1 MSNTKSK
8 IERCKY
14 AHVSLG
20 KLMAGDTTRVCYRD
34 TDGGCPEINEEMCE
48 ACEFFRSKYIEYPIT
63 VSKIENNFGENFSL
77 GHEIGCLVAVRPC
90 GEEYENKTFCGF
102 LLGDLPVSNS
112 ITFNSETGEL
122 HVFPHRNPAIFVP
135 ELKKIVYGCES
146 WWHEIASVEELKEIT
161 DSDIDNTWYMR
172 LLKDISKEG

>member
-1 MSNTKSK
+1 MGNIESK

-14 AHVSLG
+14 ALVPLESLLAG
-20 KLMAGDTTRVCYRD
+20 KPKCVC
-34 TDGGCPEINEEMCE
+34 TLNPKFGEPEVDEETCE
-48 ACEFFRSKYIEYPIT
+48 ACGFFQSKYIEYPIT
-63 VSKIENNFGENFSL
+63 VSEIENDFGDNFSL

-90 GEEYENKTFCGF
+90 GEEYGNKTFCGF
-102 LLGDLPVSNS
+102 LLGDLPIYNH

-146 WWHEIASVEELKEIT
+146 WWHEITSVEELKDIS
-161 DSDIDNTWYMR
+161 DSDIDNTWYVQ
-172 LLKDISKEG
+172 LLKDTGKEG